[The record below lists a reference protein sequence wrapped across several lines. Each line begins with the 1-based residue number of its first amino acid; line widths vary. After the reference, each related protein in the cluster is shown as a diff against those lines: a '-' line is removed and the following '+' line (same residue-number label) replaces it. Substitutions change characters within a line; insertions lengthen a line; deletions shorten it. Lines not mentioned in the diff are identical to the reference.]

1 MGFEDSKRT
10 WGEYG
15 QEVLISLKS
24 TGDSIKNLLTRGSTS
39 LGDSIH
45 SGVTS
50 SDSASD
56 AGSDVEDPSARAR
69 RERKEKRFKKKRGQH
84 SALSELDDSV
94 DM

>member
-1 MGFEDSKRT
+1 MGFEDSKQT

-15 QEVLISLKS
+15 QQVLISLKN
-24 TGDSIKNLLTRGSTS
+24 TGDSIKNMFTRGSS
-39 LGDSIH
+39 SDDSVH

-69 RERKEKRFKKKRGQH
+69 RERKERRSKKKRGQH
-84 SALSELDDSV
+84 SALSDLDDSA